1 MTIQPLRIGVDVGG
15 TFTDLVLVDGARGR
29 VLTGKR
35 LTTPD
40 DPGRAILD
48 GIARLLEEAGE
59 QIGAVRQVVHGTT
72 LVTNTVIERK
82 GARIG

>member
-1 MTIQPLRIGVDVGG
+1 MSLRQGLRIGVDVGG
-15 TFTDLVLVDGARGR
+15 TFTDFVLVDDAHGR

-48 GIARLLEEAGE
+48 GIARLLDEVAEDAH
-59 QIGAVRQVVHGTT
+59 VVDLDGQH
-72 LVTNTVIERK
+72 
-82 GARIG
+82 